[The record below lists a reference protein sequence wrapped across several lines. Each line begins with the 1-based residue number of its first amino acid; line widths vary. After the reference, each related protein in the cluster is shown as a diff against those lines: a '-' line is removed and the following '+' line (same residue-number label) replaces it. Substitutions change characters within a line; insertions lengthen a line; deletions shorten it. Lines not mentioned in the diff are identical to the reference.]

1 MKKQSLSSLL
11 KVLIFLSLGIA
22 LVVWKYRGLSTDN
35 KEAMFDSF
43 QNIRWF
49 WMIPIV
55 IIGFLSH
62 FFRALRWKQI
72 LEPIDIRPSTT
83 NITLAVLIGYLG
95 NTIIPRFGEIAKC
108 TILAK
113 YENVSVDKLVGT
125 IIAERAFDVVTLLLV
140 FAITLGVEFNTIL
153 PFANDLKSN
162 FSVFI
167 ANISIWKTMLILS
180 AAIAFIVLL
189 IKWILPKIKSSKIGG
204 FIVNI
209 GVGLK
214 SIFQVKKP
222 IIFIINSLMIW
233 VCYTSMAYIGFL
245 AIPGLEGMGVMAALA
260 VIAFGSIAMI
270 ITPGGI
276 GAYPVIVSQ
285 LLILYGVQEGL
296 GMAYGWVSWGAQTI
310 VVILLG
316 LISLILLPIVNKKS
330 IEHE

>member
-1 MKKQSLSSLL
+1 MKKQSLSSLF

-22 LVVWKYRGLSTDN
+22 LVVWKYRDLSPDN

-43 QNIRWF
+43 KNIQWLWF
-49 WMIPIV
+49 IPIMIV
-55 IIGFLSH
+55 GFVSH

-95 NTIIPRFGEIAKC
+95 NSLIPRFGEIAKC
-108 TILAK
+108 TVLAK

-125 IIAERAFDVVTLLLV
+125 IIAERAFDVVSLLLV

-153 PFANDLKSN
+153 PFANDLKAS
-162 FSVFI
+162 FI
-167 ANISIWKTMLILS
+167 TYIATISIWKVLLIILGL
-180 AAIAFIVLL
+180 IAFFVLL
-189 IKWILPKIKSSKIGG
+189 IKWILPKIKSSKVGS
-204 FIVNI
+204 FITGI

-214 SIFQVKKP
+214 SIFKVKKP
-222 IIFIINSLMIW
+222 ILFIFNSLMIW
-233 VCYTSMAYIGFL
+233 VGYTAMAYIGFL
-245 AIPGLEGMGVMAALA
+245 AVPGLQHMTGMAALA

-276 GAYPVIVSQ
+276 GAYPVIISQ
-285 LLILYGVQEGL
+285 LLLLYGIQEGL

-316 LISLILLPIVNKKS
+316 LSALVLLPIVNKKKS
-330 IEHE
+330 II